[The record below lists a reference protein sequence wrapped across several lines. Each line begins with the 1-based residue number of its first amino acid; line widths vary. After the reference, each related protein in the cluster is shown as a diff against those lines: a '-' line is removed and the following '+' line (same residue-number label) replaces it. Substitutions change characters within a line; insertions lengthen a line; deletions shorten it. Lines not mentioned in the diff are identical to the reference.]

1 MQLSSSNFESA
12 SDNYIPGNI
21 EQRKRD
27 FHSSLQTD
35 STKTLTKGQKRSLR
49 RKRKLRVDRDAKCK
63 AVIAF
68 EEEKD
73 ALKAQLASQEEDF
86 ASVAQRYKSDRDSL
100 VEQNSTLLAE
110 IEVLKSAEIPA
121 ASSDELT
128 KTQLELQNAK
138 RQIEKLKHLK
148 RDLATDGIAR
158 FFDSH
163 SLPKFVKK

>member
-1 MQLSSSNFESA
+1 MHAEH
-12 SDNYIPGNI
+12 D
-21 EQRKRD
+21 EV
-27 FHSSLQTD
+27 QTD
-35 STKTLTKGQKRSLR
+35 STKTLTKGKKRSLR
-49 RKRKLRVDRDAKCK
+49 RKRKLRSDRDAKCK

-128 KTQLELQNAK
+128 KTQLELQKAK

-163 SLPKFVKK
+163 SLPKFAKK

>member
-49 RKRKLRVDRDAKCK
+49 RKRKLQADKDEKCK
-63 AVIAF
+63 TLIAF
-68 EEEKD
+68 EEEKV

-86 ASVAQRYKSDRDSL
+86 ASATHRYKSDRDSL
-100 VEQNSTLLAE
+100 AKQNSTLRVE
-110 IEVLKSAEIPA
+110 IEVLKRPVPTAP
-121 ASSDELT
+121 SDELE

-138 RQIEKLKHLK
+138 RQIEKLERTK
-148 RDLATDGIAR
+148 RDLATDGLTR
-158 FFDSH
+158 YFDSH
-163 SLPKFVKK
+163 SLPSLAKK